1 MKRHEQWMKDKVNEI
16 QDMVKEPDIIKA
28 PLHYSQHTNQPVDFI
43 MSNRLSF
50 WAGNVIK
57 YVARAGTKMYPG
69 QDPIQSEIN
78 DINKAIRY
86 CEMRLN
92 QLFGRNP
99 SDQ

>member
-1 MKRHEQWMKDKVNEI
+1 MKRHEQFMKDQLKE
-16 QDMVKEPDIIKA
+16 KEPDIIKA
-28 PLHYSQHTNQPVDFI
+28 PSHYAKHPNQPVDFI
-43 MSNRLSF
+43 MSNGLSF

-57 YVARAGTKMYPG
+57 YVSRAGTKLYQG
-69 QDPIQSEIN
+69 QDPVQSEIT

-92 QLFGRNP
+92 QLAGRNP

>member
-1 MKRHEQWMKDKVNEI
+1 MKRHEQWMRDKVNEI

-57 YVARAGTKMYPG
+57 YVARAGTKLYPG

-92 QLFGRNP
+92 QLSGRNP

>member
-1 MKRHEQWMKDKVNEI
+1 
-16 QDMVKEPDIIKA
+16 
-28 PLHYSQHTNQPVDFI
+28 
-43 MSNRLSF
+43 
-50 WAGNVIK
+50 
-57 YVARAGTKMYPG
+57 VARAGTKLYPG

-92 QLFGRNP
+92 QLSGRNP

>member
-1 MKRHEQWMKDKVNEI
+1 MKRHEQFMKDQSKE
-16 QDMVKEPDIIKA
+16 KEPDIIKA
-28 PLHYSQHTNQPVDFI
+28 PLHYAKHPNQPVDFI
-43 MSNRLSF
+43 MSNGLS

-57 YVARAGTKMYPG
+57 YVSRAGTKLYQG
-69 QDPIQSEIN
+69 QDPVQSEIT

-92 QLFGRNP
+92 QLAGRNP

>member
-16 QDMVKEPDIIKA
+16 QDMVKEPDLIKA
-28 PLHYSQHTNQPVDFI
+28 PLHYAQHTNQPVDFI

-57 YVARAGTKMYPG
+57 YVARAGTKLYPG
-69 QDPIQSEIN
+69 QDPVQSEIN

-92 QLFGRNP
+92 QLSGRNP

>member
-92 QLFGRNP
+92 QLSGRNP